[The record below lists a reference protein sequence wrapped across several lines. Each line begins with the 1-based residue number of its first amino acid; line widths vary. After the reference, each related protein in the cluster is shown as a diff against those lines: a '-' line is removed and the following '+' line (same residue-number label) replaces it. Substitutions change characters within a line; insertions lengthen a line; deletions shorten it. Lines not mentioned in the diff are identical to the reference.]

1 MKDFEKKFKDK
12 TRNNWSDRESFQPV
26 KGKYTLIEMDNDGG
40 DDDADTVEKVLNP
53 YVWNSK
59 NWLYDGCENL
69 IDFSMYVYVVAVGT

>member
-1 MKDFEKKFKDK
+1 
-12 TRNNWSDRESFQPV
+12 
-26 KGKYTLIEMDNDGG
+26 MDNDGG

-69 IDFSMYVYVVAVGT
+69 IDFSMYVYVVAVGTW